1 MKKMVL
7 VAVVSAFAG
16 VFATTAFAEK
26 QPMMRN
32 ALEKLEDARKNL
44 ENATAD
50 KGGHR
55 VKALALVNDAIKE
68 VKAGIEFDNKN

>member
-26 QPMMRN
+26 QPMMRS